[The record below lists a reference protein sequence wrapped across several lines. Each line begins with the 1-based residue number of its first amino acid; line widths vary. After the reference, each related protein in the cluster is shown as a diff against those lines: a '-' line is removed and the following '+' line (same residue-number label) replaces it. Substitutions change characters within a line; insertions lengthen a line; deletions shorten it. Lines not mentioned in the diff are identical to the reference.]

1 MSERWSAALA
11 GLGGSLLVAVVKSS
25 SYGGG
30 FSPRLAVQGPDAYYG
45 PYTFLPLIPT
55 AATVLAL
62 CLLRWWPHLL
72 VAGGLLTVPI
82 AWPRLLPETSG
93 LEMYYALSAV
103 FPLLV
108 VGALGAAQSLLRGG
122 APGSGAAVAG
132 LVTGAGLFGGAL
144 VGPGWLQQLE
154 PVLRAW
160 HVLLLVAGL
169 AAIAPAAWRWRGGD
183 RAAIGLPAEPA
194 WSWRRLRL
202 IITGG
207 LVALAVLPLALLSA
221 GRLATL
227 LDVDWTTLSRYS
239 YTKTAIIGALTL
251 AVATALSLLAGL
263 WPLAGALT
271 AATVQVA
278 VSAPLVIAYAATGEA
293 GPARWFGA
301 FAGVAIGAAAAA
313 SRWRVP
319 AAATLAVG
327 AATTLFIAYAATSG
341 QPEKLAEQH
350 RVVPA
355 LLMLVLATAA
365 ATAVVGATA
374 PVLARR
380 GAVPAVLGPIAGVL
394 VVAGL
399 QTVPVIYLRDGQP
412 LPESLTSLMH
422 LDTAAVLLLVAGA
435 AIGGLGV
442 AHHLSERWA
451 ERKRAELIRQEAAA
465 AERDRLARPIHD
477 GVLQVLAMVQR
488 QGSELGGSGAQ
499 LAALA
504 GEQEAALRNLL
515 SGGGAPPAVAGADLR
530 AVLTA
535 LAAPGTEVSAP
546 AEPVLLPRASAAEL
560 TAAVQA
566 ALDNVRRHAGAG
578 ARTWILLEDEGD
590 GVRVTVRD
598 DGTGFEPDRL
608 DQAARAGR
616 LGVAQSMRGRVSDL
630 GGTTLIHSRPGEGTE
645 VEFWVPRR

>member
-1 MSERWSAALA
+1 
-11 GLGGSLLVAVVKSS
+11 
-25 SYGGG
+25 
-30 FSPRLAVQGPDAYYG
+30 
-45 PYTFLPLIPT
+45 
-55 AATVLAL
+55 
-62 CLLRWWPHLL
+62 
-72 VAGGLLTVPI
+72 
-82 AWPRLLPETSG
+82 
-93 LEMYYALSAV
+93 
-103 FPLLV
+103 
-108 VGALGAAQSLLRGG
+108 
-122 APGSGAAVAG
+122 
-132 LVTGAGLFGGAL
+132 
-144 VGPGWLQQLE
+144 
-154 PVLRAW
+154 
-160 HVLLLVAGL
+160 
-169 AAIAPAAWRWRGGD
+169 
-183 RAAIGLPAEPA
+183 
-194 WSWRRLRL
+194 
-202 IITGG
+202 
-207 LVALAVLPLALLSA
+207 
-221 GRLATL
+221 
-227 LDVDWTTLSRYS
+227 
-239 YTKTAIIGALTL
+239 
-251 AVATALSLLAGL
+251 
-263 WPLAGALT
+263 
-271 AATVQVA
+271 
-278 VSAPLVIAYAATGEA
+278 
-293 GPARWFGA
+293 
-301 FAGVAIGAAAAA
+301 
-313 SRWRVP
+313 
-319 AAATLAVG
+319 
-327 AATTLFIAYAATSG
+327 
-341 QPEKLAEQH
+341 
-350 RVVPA
+350 
-355 LLMLVLATAA
+355 MLVLATAA